1 MHWRTWLALAVG
13 TLIAQP
19 HTASRLRYVDLRIAL
34 LPQTHAITGEVRLVI
49 DPQPGDLVLDLSD
62 SMTVDSVSTGPFQR
76 APGTLH
82 VSAGRGTVVIWYH
95 GRPSARALAF
105 TAHDRVTRVATYG
118 LPNSAKEWWPTLD
131 DPFQKADSADIR
143 VTAPAEL
150 TVVSNGRLIDRSEGA
165 NDQATTHW
173 AVRYPIYS
181 DVISLAAAD
190 YVVRHARAGKVP
202 LVFYVFPEDSAKADA
217 DFTVVPRVLAFY
229 QRILGPYPF
238 AREKYGIAE
247 FARQSFREHQTIPSY
262 GAFFISG
269 KHEHDQIIAHEIAH
283 QWFGNSVTVPSWRHI
298 WLNESFSEYMAWRW
312 VRADHGDSAFAR
324 LVAEAKGKQYA
335 GSIAHADSGGFA
347 TMFGDLTFEKGPLV
361 LAMLEQK
368 IGTRA
373 MDQALADYVRTHAY
387 RLASQRDFQAICER
401 YSGKSLDA
409 FFTRWVARN
418 DRP

>member
-1 MHWRTWLALAVG
+1 
-13 TLIAQP
+13 
-19 HTASRLRYVDLRIAL
+19 
-34 LPQTHAITGEVRLVI
+34 
-49 DPQPGDLVLDLSD
+49 
-62 SMTVDSVSTGPFQR
+62 
-76 APGTLH
+76 
-82 VSAGRGTVVIWYH
+82 
-95 GRPSARALAF
+95 
-105 TAHDRVTRVATYG
+105 
-118 LPNSAKEWWPTLD
+118 
-131 DPFQKADSADIR
+131 
-143 VTAPAEL
+143 
-150 TVVSNGRLIDRSEGA
+150 
-165 NDQATTHW
+165 
-173 AVRYPIYS
+173 VRYPIYS

-387 RLASQRDFQAICER
+387 GLASQRDFQAICEH
-401 YSGKSLDA
+401 YSGKSLDG